1 MNEYFK
7 YKPENAETYRALDIE
22 GTSFQ
27 PSYEEAERML
37 GNLHGQTVLDFGSG
51 AGRSSRFLKKLGAEK
66 VIGVEH
72 NETMIT
78 EAKSLGAEGIEYHL
92 INKEIPISDES
103 VDKAFASQVFMEMGS
118 IKDME
123 NAMTEI
129 ARVLKSDGEF
139 ILIVTNPKA
148 WGHDF
153 VSYNYP
159 EDPKDF
165 KSGDPVICIIKGE
178 KPFTI
183 ADYYWTEDDY
193 QQALEASGFKIE
205 EMAYPM
211 PKSGDWLD
219 ETKVAPD
226 IVIRATKNRV

>member
-7 YKPENAETYRALDIE
+7 YKPENAETHKALEIE

-27 PSYEEAERML
+27 ASYEEAEKML
-37 GNLHGQTVLDFGSG
+37 GDLHGQTVLDFGSG
-51 AGRSSRFLKKLGAEK
+51 AGRSSRFLKKLGAKK
-66 VIGVEH
+66 VIGIEH
-72 NETMIT
+72 NETMIN
-78 EAKSLGAEGIEYHL
+78 EAKSANSEGIEYRL
-92 INKEIPISDES
+92 VDKEIPIPDNS

-118 IKDME
+118 IEEMTR
-123 NAMTEI
+123 AMTEI
-129 ARVLKSDGEF
+129 ARVLRPNCEF

-193 QQALEASGFKIE
+193 RQALESSGFEIE
-205 EMAYPM
+205 EMIYPI
-211 PKSGDWLD
+211 PKSGEWLD

-226 IVIRATKNRV
+226 IVIKTRKI